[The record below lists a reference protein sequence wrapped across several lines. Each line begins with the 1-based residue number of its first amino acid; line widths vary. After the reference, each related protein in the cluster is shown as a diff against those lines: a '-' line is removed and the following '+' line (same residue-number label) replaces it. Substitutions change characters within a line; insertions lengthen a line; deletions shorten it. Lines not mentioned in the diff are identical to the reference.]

1 MEDEPDDLRR
11 CRGGSLV
18 VLADVGVGF
27 VEELL
32 VGVQFVF
39 EERAAEFLL
48 NESLALRGALPVG
61 EADLFHDV
69 VNVGHD
75 ALDGLAASA
84 RAAGALGAKLSGA
97 GLGGAVFLRAGSLA
111 MYQCSFTD
119 NHAVAGSGDD
129 TGTSLQALAQGKG
142 GAVFIF
148 AYDTAH
154 KAPLYLDLL
163 KAQSW
168 SSNTAPDQVESSTYD
183 NDDYYIAQ
191 EDFPAVE
198 PIMQK
203 RIWERFSAGT
213 GPVFLTYR
221 DEPAVNALV
230 AKLVQTPPRHDFTAP
245 DGIRH
250 TVWRIPGGAEW
261 VAAFGR
267 VPCLYIADGH
277 HRAAS
282 AARVARLRRS
292 RHPRHTGA
300 EDYNWFLCV
309 IFPAG
314 ELKILPYNR
323 HVLDLHGATPAAFLA
338 QVKVTFGLAANAA
351 PSPTAGGRVS
361 MYLGGKW
368 YGLRCPV
375 DSQADPV
382 SRLDVSVLQDKLLA
396 PLLGIDDPRTS
407 KRIDFVGGIRGPGE
421 LVKRVDAHGGVA
433 FSMYPTTVAQLMA
446 IADAGQIMPPKST
459 WFEPKLR
466 SGLFVHTF

>member
-1 MEDEPDDLRR
+1 MRIRAFQGLVPDPALAPEVACVPYDVVDAREAAALAAGKPRSLLHVDRAEIDLPPEIDHY
-11 CRGGSLV
+11 S
-18 VLADVGVGF
+18 
-27 VEELL
+27 
-32 VGVQFVF
+32 
-39 EERAAEFLL
+39 AAVYTKANENFLKL
-48 NESLALRGALPVG
+48 QRDGALVRESEP
-61 EADLFHDV
+61 
-69 VNVGHD
+69 
-75 ALDGLAASA
+75 
-84 RAAGALGAKLSGA
+84 
-97 GLGGAVFLRAGSLA
+97 
-111 MYQCSFTD
+111 C
-119 NHAVAGSGDD
+119 
-129 TGTSLQALAQGKG
+129 
-142 GAVFIF
+142 
-148 AYDTAH
+148 
-154 KAPLYLDLL
+154 LYLYQQQMGAHRQRGLV
-163 KAQSW
+163 AVCH
-168 SSNTAPDQVESSTYD
+168 VEDYD
-183 NDDYYIAQ
+183 AELIKKHEKTRKDKEDDRTRLI
-191 EDFPAVE
+191 DT
-198 PIMQK
+198 I
-203 RIWERFSAGT
+203 SAGT

-230 AKLVQTPPRHDFTAP
+230 AQLVQTPPRHDFTAP

-250 TVWRIPGGAEW
+250 TIWRIPGGTEW

-282 AARVARLRRS
+282 AARVARLRRA
-292 RHPRHTGA
+292 RNPRHTGT

-323 HVLDLHGATPAAFLA
+323 HVLDLHGATPADFRAK
-338 QVKVTFGLAANAA
+338 VKATFGLEEGAE
-351 PSPTAGGRVS
+351 PSPTAVGRVS

-375 DSQADPV
+375 DPQADPV
-382 SRLDVSVLQDKLLA
+382 SRLDVSVLQDQLLA

-407 KRIDFVGGIRGPGE
+407 KRIDFVGGIRGTGE
-421 LVKRVDAHGGVA
+421 LVKRVDAQGGVA